1 MKNQTIRKTLTIPTN
16 WRKSVPY
23 GVVSGSDGPQI
34 KSTPR
39 AAKIIPAP
47 DLSRLLRLVCD
58 TAAVRTAGKFTDNFG
73 EARMVGFHPISSAR
87 HSANLAPVKR

>member
-39 AAKIIPAP
+39 AAKIIPDP

-58 TAAVRTAGKFTDNFG
+58 PAALRTAGQFTDNFG

-87 HSANLAPVKR
+87 HSASLATLKR